1 MTRERRGVR
10 CEVQGKIREVMDR
23 RSFAARDADRPHPVV
38 AANWRSQ
45 PLPCEVGLVSQRG
58 CGVETA
64 FGFERA
70 KRMEC
75 AGPSRRFGRGAKR
88 PPTRNGPAARR
99 ESGDCA
105 SLRHRTPYAGACS
118 GAPLPSEARTVPI
131 PRVQRSACPIRPP
144 LHAASEH
151 AIDDEA
157 STMNF
162 NSERDC
168 GDASPSCRWWAA
180 SIAWPH

>member
-1 MTRERRGVR
+1 MSRG
-10 CEVQGKIREVMDR
+10 
-23 RSFAARDADRPHPVV
+23 SFAARDADRPHPVV

-45 PLPCEVGLVSQRG
+45 PISPRDGPDMATRPCGRIGGGQRG
-58 CGVETA
+58 REA
-64 FGFERA
+64 FGV
-70 KRMEC
+70 
-75 AGPSRRFGRGAKR
+75 RRPEPALWLGRNG
-88 PPTRNGPAARR
+88 PPTRNGLAARR

-105 SLRHRTPYAGACS
+105 SLRHRTPNAGACS

-131 PRVQRSACPIRPP
+131 PRVLRSAYPIRPP

-180 SIAWPH
+180 STAWPH